1 MNTVHSYHRIW
12 RIEALWSFNALAI
25 TKPLSGK
32 KGDGLCVMTWM
43 AKCLAGGME
52 SSGYKYICTI
62 IPVLTQEHEDTA
74 SVVVS
79 KDIPKTKT
87 NVC

>member
-1 MNTVHSYHRIW
+1 
-12 RIEALWSFNALAI
+12 
-25 TKPLSGK
+25 
-32 KGDGLCVMTWM
+32 MTWM

-74 SVVVS
+74 SVVES
-79 KDIPKTKT
+79 LKTFQKQKKMFV
-87 NVC
+87 NAIKG